1 MGLCTSLTGELTDLP
16 SQLVSGAWI
25 SPLGRWTEHSMP
37 NTRMGIHALFAGMI
51 LDHTHVVAA
60 DDFAAQGYNSV
71 GLKLRK
77 LGVNGA
83 S

>member
-1 MGLCTSLTGELTDLP
+1 
-16 SQLVSGAWI
+16 
-25 SPLGRWTEHSMP
+25 MP

-71 GLKLRK
+71 GLKVRK